1 MVQTHRL
8 DIDLVPREIMETLQE
23 IIDFPM
29 KIMRLSC
36 RFSRLNQSIDIYI
49 YYHLYIY
56 TLWLFNIAM
65 ENNPL
70 IYIYIYY
77 IYIFM
82 TMTSSIQKA
91 VGAPAFRCLKRS
103 AWGVIGG
110 SQVACSTFTNLSAKS

>member
-70 IYIYIYY
+70 IYIYIYIY
-77 IYIFM
+77 IYI
-82 TMTSSIQKA
+82 IY
-91 VGAPAFRCLKRS
+91 
-103 AWGVIGG
+103 IYIHDYD
-110 SQVACSTFTNLSAKS
+110 